1 MRLATLP
8 SPLSGVFAIK
18 VRWGGQGWR
27 DGVANLGTRPA
38 VGGEGFLLEA
48 HVFDYQGSLYGERLE
63 VEFVEKLRD
72 EAHFKNIDDL
82 VAQMRED
89 ERQARVCLA
98 LN

>member
-1 MRLATLP
+1 
-8 SPLSGVFAIK
+8 
-18 VRWGGQGWR
+18 
-27 DGVANLGTRPA
+27 
-38 VGGEGFLLEA
+38 
-48 HVFDYQGSLYGERLE
+48 VFDYQGSLYGERLE